1 MSVIDDVKAR
11 IDIVDLVSRYVPL
24 KRAGRSYK
32 ACCPFHEERTP
43 SFVVTPDR
51 GTWYCFGACGEG
63 GDIFSFMMKKENVDF
78 RDALQL
84 LAKEAGVELVK
95 PDEDDEGKERETL
108 YDVNAQAAH
117 FFRNLLHRGPTAQAA
132 RGYLQKRGIN
142 AAVAESFQLGFAPES
157 WDNLR
162 DHLVAQGYDLAL
174 QHKAGLLKYNEE
186 RDSYY
191 DAFRNRLMIPICDRQ
206 GRIIGFGGRVLD
218 DSVPK
223 YLNTAETPLFH
234 KSSVIY
240 GFDKAYRAIR
250 DADSVVIVEGYMDV
264 IAAQQFGFANVVA
277 CMGTAITEEQLRQLQ
292 RYTNNFVLA
301 LDADNA
307 GQQATIRGLNQA
319 RQALQRVSKP
329 VIGPNGRVRLEE
341 RLAADL
347 RIVAVPAG
355 QDPDD
360 IVRQD
365 ADLWRELVQKAQPL
379 VDFYIS
385 VITAQTDLESVQG
398 KGQAVAELAPLIAE
412 LGDEIERQHYV
423 QLLSRLVQIDEQT
436 IAHRVQAAGRSISH
450 RRTASDQQ
458 GQRTRGGQGASSPS
472 SKKSPAES
480 QAEVPLGLG
489 ALDGVD
495 QNGPNGQGGTGQ
507 SAVPASQKLL
517 VDPELRIERYLLA
530 MLLNEPNLLIWLTGM
545 MEKLEIRSLEVDD
558 MEDIKHREIFSALKH
573 FLAGDELWDL
583 THFQESINPDLHGAL
598 AELMLHGTEM
608 PDRDMESIREA
619 IVKSI
624 VRMRLDRLS
633 DVFSTLNFLL
643 QDAQESG
650 DRQALL
656 GFSAAIN
663 SNRRERHHLD
673 RVSASINRASYGVT
687 RTEQGVRIA

>member
-1 MSVIDDVKAR
+1 MSVIDDIKAR

-63 GDIFSFMMKKENVDF
+63 GDIFSFLMKKENVDF
-78 RDALQL
+78 RDALQI
-84 LAKEAGVELVK
+84 LAKEAGVELVQ
-95 PDEDDEGKERETL
+95 PDENDENREREKL

-117 FFRNLLHRGPTAQAA
+117 FFRNQLHRGGTAQAA
-132 RGYLQKRGIN
+132 RSYLGKRGIN

-157 WDNLR
+157 WDSLR
-162 DHLVAQGYDLAL
+162 DTLAGMGYDFAL
-174 QHKAGLLKYNEE
+174 QHRAGLLKYNEE

-223 YLNTAETPLFH
+223 YLNTADTPLFH

-329 VIGPNGRVRLEE
+329 VIAPNGRVRLED
-341 RLAADL
+341 RLVADL
-347 RIVAVPAG
+347 RIVALPQG
-355 QDPDD
+355 RDPDD
-360 IVRQD
+360 IVRED
-365 ADLWRELVQKAQPL
+365 ADLWRDLVKNAQPL
-379 VDFYIS
+379 VDYYIS

-412 LGDEIERQHYV
+412 LGDEIERQHYT

-436 IAHRVQAAGRSISH
+436 IAHRVQSAGRSSSH
-450 RRTASDQQ
+450 RRPQPRVQAQPE
-458 GQRTRGGQGASSPS
+458 RGAPPPEKAGSVGGAG
-472 SKKSPAES
+472 AERS
-480 QAEVPLGLG
+480 AEDR
-489 ALDGVD
+489 AA
-495 QNGPNGQGGTGQ
+495 NGET
-507 SAVPASQKLL
+507 SRLASQTPSARPQTRNLSG
-517 VDPELRIERYLLA
+517 DPETNVERYLLA
-530 MLLNEPNLLIWLTGM
+530 MLLIEPNLLIWLA
-545 MEKLEIRSLEVDD
+545 EVLERLEIPGLDVDD
-558 MEDIKHREIFSALKH
+558 LEDIKHREIFSALKR

-583 THFQESINPDLHGAL
+583 ENFQESLNSDLHEAL
-598 AELMLHGTEM
+598 AELMLHGM
-608 PDRDMESIREA
+608 ALPDMDTESIREA
-619 IVKSI
+619 VVKGI
-624 VRMRLDRLS
+624 VRMRRERLS
-633 DVFSTLNFLL
+633 DVFRTLNFLL
-643 QDAQESG
+643 LDAQESG
-650 DRQALL
+650 DRQALM

-673 RVSASINRASYGVT
+673 RVSASINRTPYGVT

>member
-1 MSVIDDVKAR
+1 MSVIDDIKAR

-63 GDIFSFMMKKENVDF
+63 GDIFSFIMKKENVDF
-78 RDALQL
+78 RDALQI
-84 LAKEAGVELVK
+84 LAAEAGVELVQ
-95 PDEDDEGKERETL
+95 PDEDDSSKERERL

-117 FFRNLLHRGPTAQAA
+117 FFRNLLHRHPSAQAA
-132 RGYLQKRGIN
+132 RDYLRKRGID
-142 AAVAESFQLGFAPES
+142 ASVAESFQLGFAPES
-157 WDNLR
+157 WDTLR
-162 DHLVAQGYDLAL
+162 DHLAGQGYDYAW

-223 YLNTAETPLFH
+223 YLNTADTPLFH

-250 DADSVVIVEGYMDV
+250 DADAVVIVEGYMDV
-264 IAAQQFGFANVVA
+264 IAAQQFGFGNVVA

-329 VIGPNGRVRLEE
+329 VIAPNGRVRLED
-341 RLAADL
+341 RLVADL
-347 RIVAVPAG
+347 RIVALPTG
-355 QDPDD
+355 RDPDD

-365 ADLWRELVQKAQPL
+365 ADLWRELVKNAQPL
-379 VDFYIS
+379 VDYYIS
-385 VITAQTDLESVQG
+385 VITAQTDLDSAQG
-398 KGQAVAELAPLIAE
+398 KGQAVGELAPLIAE
-412 LGDEIERQHYV
+412 LGDEIEREHYT

-436 IAHRVQAAGRSISH
+436 IAHRVQAAGRSASH
-450 RRTASDQQ
+450 RRSTTRQPGQPAQSNEPASP
-458 GQRTRGGQGASSPS
+458 TPSGAE
-472 SKKSPAES
+472 PAPEP
-480 QAEVPLGLG
+480 VPGP
-489 ALDGVD
+489 V
-495 QNGPNGQGGTGQ
+495 QNGSQRRQIQTPGPE
-507 SAVPASQKLL
+507 AKVPTL
-517 VDPELRIERYLLA
+517 VDPETRLERYVLA
-530 MLLNEPNLLIWLTGM
+530 MLLIEPNLLIWLSEV
-545 MEKLEIRSLEVDD
+545 MEKLEIPPLEVDD
-558 MEDIKHREIFSALKH
+558 MDDIKHREIFAALKH

-583 THFQESINPDLHGAL
+583 EQFQTSLNVDLHEAMTELLLQGMAL
-598 AELMLHGTEM
+598 PERETEA
-608 PDRDMESIREA
+608 IREA
-619 IVKSI
+619 LVKGI
-624 VRMRLDRLS
+624 LRMRRERLS

-656 GFSAAIN
+656 GFSTAIN

-673 RVSASINRASYGVT
+673 RVSASINRAPYGVT

>member
-1 MSVIDDVKAR
+1 MSVIDDIKAR

-78 RDALQL
+78 RDALQM
-84 LAKEAGVELVK
+84 LAAEAGVELVQ
-95 PDEDDEGKERETL
+95 PDEDEEGKEREKLTH
-108 YDVNAQAAH
+108 VNAQAAH
-117 FFRNLLHRGPTAQAA
+117 FFRNLLHRNPSAQVA
-132 RGYLQKRGIN
+132 RDYLRKRGID
-142 AAVAESFQLGFAPES
+142 AGVAESFQLGFAPES
-157 WDNLR
+157 WDSLR
-162 DHLVAQGYDLAL
+162 DHLAAQGYDYAL

-191 DAFRNRLMIPICDRQ
+191 DAFRNRLTIPICDRQ
-206 GRIIGFGGRVLD
+206 GQIIGFGGRVLD

-223 YLNTAETPLFH
+223 YLNTAETPIFH

-250 DADSVVIVEGYMDV
+250 DADAVVIVEGYMDV
-264 IAAQQFGFANVVA
+264 IAAHQFGFANVVA

-329 VIGPNGRVRLEE
+329 VPMPNGRVRVEE
-341 RLAADL
+341 RLGADL
-347 RIVAVPAG
+347 RIVALPEG
-355 QDPDD
+355 RDPDD
-360 IVRQD
+360 IVRED
-365 ADLWRELVQKAQPL
+365 ADLWRELIRKAQPL
-379 VDFYIS
+379 VDYYIT
-385 VITAQTDLESVQG
+385 VVTDQTDLETAQG
-398 KGQAVAELAPLIAE
+398 KAQAIAE
-412 LGDEIERQHYV
+412 LIPLVADLRNEIEREHYV
-423 QLLSRLVQIDEQT
+423 QLLSRLLQIEEKT
-436 IAHRVQAAGRSISH
+436 ISDRVRAVANSSNPRGISP
-450 RRTASDQQ
+450 TKQQ
-458 GQRTRGGQGASSPS
+458 SWRHERFDLKSQ
-472 SKKSPAES
+472 KDKSPT
-480 QAEVPLGLG
+480 VIDGIG
-489 ALDGVD
+489 AVQHLEPVE
-495 QNGPNGQGGTGQ
+495 Q
-507 SAVPASQKLL
+507 SKI
-517 VDPELRIERYLLA
+517 DPETRLERYLLS
-530 MLLNEPNLLIWLTGM
+530 MLLIEPNLLIWLSGM
-545 MEKLEIRSLEVDD
+545 LEKLEIPSLEADD
-558 MEDIKHREIFSALKH
+558 MEDIKHREIFAALKR

-583 THFQESINPDLHGAL
+583 EHFQSALNPDLHEAMT
-598 AELMLHGTEM
+598 ELLLHGM
-608 PDRDMESIREA
+608 ALPDRETEAIREA
-619 IVKSI
+619 LVKGI
-624 VRMRLDRLS
+624 LRMRRERLS

-656 GFSAAIN
+656 GFSTAIN

-673 RVSASINRASYGVT
+673 RVSASINRAPYGVT

>member
-1 MSVIDDVKAR
+1 MSVIDDIKAR

-51 GTWYCFGACGEG
+51 GTWHCFGGCGEG

-84 LAKEAGVELVK
+84 LAAEAGVELVQ
-95 PDEDDEGKERETL
+95 PDEDEDGKERERL
-108 YDVNAQAAH
+108 YNANAQAAQ
-117 FFRNLLHRGPTAQAA
+117 FFRNQLHRSPSAQTA
-132 RGYLQKRGIN
+132 RDYLRKRGID
-142 AAVAESFQLGFAPES
+142 ARVAELFQLGFAPES
-157 WDNLR
+157 WDSLR
-162 DHLVAQGYDLAL
+162 DYLAAQGYDYAW

-191 DAFRNRLMIPICDRQ
+191 DAFRNRLMIPIADRQ
-206 GRIIGFGGRVLD
+206 GQIIGFGGRVLD

-234 KSSVIY
+234 KSSAIY

-250 DADSVVIVEGYMDV
+250 DADAVVIVEGYMDV
-264 IAAQQFGFANVVA
+264 IAAQQFGFGNVVA

-329 VIGPNGRVRLEE
+329 VPMPNGRVRLEE
-341 RLAADL
+341 RLVADL
-347 RIVAVPAG
+347 RIVALPEG
-355 QDPDD
+355 RDPDD

-365 ADLWRELVQKAQPL
+365 ADLWRELVKNAQPL
-379 VDFYIS
+379 VDYYIS
-385 VITAQTDLESVQG
+385 VITAQTDLESAQG
-398 KGQAVAELAPLIAE
+398 KGQAVGELAPLIAE
-412 LGDEIERQHYV
+412 LGDEIEREHYT

-436 IAHRVQAAGRSISH
+436 IAHRVQAAGRSASH
-450 RRTASDQQ
+450 RRSTARQP
-458 GQRTRGGQGASSPS
+458 GQPRQDGSGAP
-472 SKKSPAES
+472 
-480 QAEVPLGLG
+480 
-489 ALDGVD
+489 DGVNSGVAEGE
-495 QNGPNGQGGTGQ
+495 NGADPAQPSLPRDGQIRSGR
-507 SAVPASQKLL
+507 SAKAQAPAMPP
-517 VDPELRIERYLLA
+517 DPETRLERYLLA
-530 MLLNEPNLLIWLTGM
+530 MLLIEPNLLIWLSEVL
-545 MEKLEIRSLEVDD
+545 EKLQIPPLEVDD
-558 MEDIKHREIFSALKH
+558 MEDIKHREIFAALKH

-583 THFQESINPDLHGAL
+583 ELFQSALNPDLHEAMTEML
-598 AELMLHGTEM
+598 LHGM
-608 PDRDMESIREA
+608 ALPDRETEAIREA
-619 IVKSI
+619 LVKGI
-624 VRMRLDRLS
+624 LRMRRERLA

-656 GFSAAIN
+656 GFSTAIN
-663 SNRRERHHLD
+663 TNRRERHHLD
-673 RVSASINRASYGVT
+673 KVSASINRAPYGVT

>member
-1 MSVIDDVKAR
+1 MSVIDDIKAR

-78 RDALQL
+78 RDALQI
-84 LAKEAGVELVK
+84 LAAEAGVELVQ
-95 PDEDDEGKERETL
+95 PDEDDNSKERERL

-117 FFRNLLHRGPTAQAA
+117 FFRNLLHRNSAAQPA
-132 RGYLQKRGIN
+132 RDYLRKRGID
-142 AAVAESFQLGFAPES
+142 ASVAESFQLGFAPES
-157 WDNLR
+157 WDSLR
-162 DHLVAQGYDLAL
+162 DHLAAQGYDYAW

-223 YLNTAETPLFH
+223 YLNTADTPLFH

-250 DADSVVIVEGYMDV
+250 DADAVVIVEGYMDV
-264 IAAQQFGFANVVA
+264 IAAQQFGFGNVVA

-329 VIGPNGRVRLEE
+329 VIAPNGRVRLEE
-341 RLAADL
+341 RLVADL
-347 RIVAVPAG
+347 RIVALPEG
-355 QDPDD
+355 RDPDD

-365 ADLWRELVQKAQPL
+365 ADLWRQLVKNAQPL
-379 VDFYIS
+379 VDYYIS
-385 VITAQTDLESVQG
+385 VITAQTDLESAQG
-398 KGQAVAELAPLIAE
+398 KGQAVGELAPLIAE
-412 LGDEIERQHYV
+412 LGDEIEREHYT

-436 IAHRVQAAGRSISH
+436 IAHRVQAAGRSASH
-450 RRTASDQQ
+450 RKSTAKPP
-458 GQRTRGGQGASSPS
+458 GQPRPGNDPAGPPPPKAEPGAGVALGPVPG
-472 SKKSPAES
+472 PA
-480 QAEVPLGLG
+480 
-489 ALDGVD
+489 
-495 QNGPNGQGGTGQ
+495 PNGNQARPGQLSDAGAKVPTPGDPGTR
-507 SAVPASQKLL
+507 L
-517 VDPELRIERYLLA
+517 ERYVLA
-530 MLLNEPNLLIWLTGM
+530 MLLIEPNLLIWLSEV
-545 MEKLEIRSLEVDD
+545 MEKLEIPPLEVDD
-558 MEDIKHREIFSALKH
+558 MDDIKHREIFAALKH

-583 THFQESINPDLHGAL
+583 EQFQSSLNVDLHEAMTELLLQGMAL
-598 AELMLHGTEM
+598 PERETEA
-608 PDRDMESIREA
+608 IREA
-619 IVKSI
+619 LVKGI
-624 VRMRLDRLS
+624 LRMRRERLS

-656 GFSAAIN
+656 GFSTAIN

-673 RVSASINRASYGVT
+673 RVSASINRAPYGVT

>member
-1 MSVIDDVKAR
+1 MSVTDDIKAR

-51 GTWYCFGACGEG
+51 GSWYCFGACGEG
-63 GDIFSFMMKKENVDF
+63 GDIFSFIMKKENVDF
-78 RDALQL
+78 RDALQI
-84 LAKEAGVELVK
+84 LAKEAGVELH
-95 PDEDDEGKERETL
+95 EEQQGDDSRERDRL
-108 YDVNAQAAH
+108 YEVNAQAAH
-117 FFRNLLHRGPTAQAA
+117 YFRNLLHRSPSAQLA
-132 RGYLQKRGIN
+132 RAYLQKRGIT
-142 AAVAESFQLGFAPES
+142 AAVAELFQLGFAPES
-157 WDNLR
+157 WDGLR
-162 DHLVAQGYDLAL
+162 DSLAAQGYDFAF

-191 DAFRNRLMIPICDRQ
+191 DAFRNRLMIPISDRQ

-218 DSVPK
+218 DGIPK

-240 GFDKAYRAIR
+240 GFDKAFRAIR

-277 CMGTAITEEQLRQLQ
+277 CMGTAITEDQLRQLQ
-292 RYTNNFVLA
+292 RYTHNFVLA

-319 RQALQRVSKP
+319 RQALERVSKP
-329 VIGPNGRVRLEE
+329 VIAPNGRVRLEE

-355 QDPDD
+355 RDPDD

-379 VDFYIS
+379 VDYYIS
-385 VITAQTDLESVQG
+385 VVTAQTDLESAQG
-398 KGQAVAELAPLIAE
+398 KAQAVAELAPLIAE
-412 LGDEIERQHYV
+412 LGNEIERQHYT

-436 IAHRVQAAGRSISH
+436 IAHRVQAAGRSYSP
-450 RRTASDQQ
+450 RRTAPTESTS
-458 GQRTRGGQGASSPS
+458 RRPERPSPEAGGRLPGR
-472 SKKSPAES
+472 AE
-480 QAEVPLGLG
+480 QPPL
-489 ALDGVD
+489 
-495 QNGPNGQGGTGQ
+495 PEEGTGGRSFQ
-507 SAVPASQKLL
+507 SPKPAAKGTP
-517 VDPELRIERYLLA
+517 DPETRIERYLLA
-530 MLLNEPNLLIWLTGM
+530 MLLHEPNLLIWLSGM
-545 MEKLEIRSLEVDD
+545 TEKLEIPPLDVDD
-558 MEDIKHREIFSALKH
+558 LENIEHREIFTGLKR
-573 FLAGDELWDL
+573 FLASDELWDL
-583 THFQESINPDLHGAL
+583 AHFQESLNADLHEAL
-598 AELMLHGTEM
+598 AELMLHSMEL
-608 PDRDMESIREA
+608 PDRNIESIREA
-619 IVKSI
+619 IVKVLI
-624 VRMRLDRLS
+624 RLRRERLWE
-633 DVFSTLNFLL
+633 VFSTINFLL

-656 GFSAAIN
+656 GYSSAIN

-673 RVSASINRASYGVT
+673 RVLASINRAPYGVT
-687 RTEQGVRIA
+687 RTEQGIRTA

>member
-1 MSVIDDVKAR
+1 MSVIDDIKAR

-43 SFVVTPDR
+43 SFVVTPER

-78 RDALQL
+78 RDALQM
-84 LAKEAGVELVK
+84 LAAEAGVELVQ
-95 PDEDDEGKERETL
+95 PDEDDNSKEREKL
-108 YDVNAQAAH
+108 YSVNAQAAQH
-117 FFRNLLHRGPTAQAA
+117 FRNLLHRNPAAQSA
-132 RGYLQKRGIN
+132 RDYLGKRGID
-142 AAVAESFQLGFAPES
+142 ASIAESFQLGFAPES
-157 WDNLR
+157 WDSLR
-162 DHLVAQGYDLAL
+162 DHLAAQGYDYAW

-250 DADSVVIVEGYMDV
+250 DADAVVIVEGYMDV
-264 IAAQQFGFANVVA
+264 IAAQQFGFGNVVA

-307 GQQATIRGLNQA
+307 GQQATIRGVNQA

-329 VIGPNGRVRLEE
+329 VIAPNGRVRLED

-347 RIVAVPAG
+347 RIVALPEG
-355 QDPDD
+355 RDPDD

-365 ADLWRELVQKAQPL
+365 ADLWRDLVKNAQPL
-379 VDFYIS
+379 VDYYIS
-385 VITAQTDLESVQG
+385 VITTQTDLESAQG
-398 KGQAVAELAPLIAE
+398 KGQAVGELAPLIAE
-412 LGDEIERQHYV
+412 LGDEIEREHYI

-436 IAHRVQAAGRSISH
+436 IAHRVQAAGRAASH
-450 RRTASDQQ
+450 RRSTAKQP
-458 GQRTRGGQGASSPS
+458 GQSRQSQNAASPTPPEADVAPELGPGPTQNGGQGLQVQLPDAKAKVPN
-472 SKKSPAES
+472 PA
-480 QAEVPLGLG
+480 
-489 ALDGVD
+489 
-495 QNGPNGQGGTGQ
+495 
-507 SAVPASQKLL
+507 
-517 VDPELRIERYLLA
+517 DPETRLERYVLA
-530 MLLNEPNLLIWLTGM
+530 MLLIEPNLLIWLSEV
-545 MEKLEIRSLEVDD
+545 MEKLEIPQLEVDD
-558 MEDIKHREIFSALKH
+558 MDDIKHREIFAALKH
-573 FLAGDELWDL
+573 FLAGDEVWDL
-583 THFQESINPDLHGAL
+583 ENFQSSLNADLHEAM
-598 AELMLHGTEM
+598 AELLLQGMALPE
-608 PDRDMESIREA
+608 RDTDAIREA
-619 IVKSI
+619 LVKGI
-624 VRMRLDRLS
+624 LRMRRERLS

-656 GFSAAIN
+656 GFSTAIN
-663 SNRRERHHLD
+663 TNRRERHHLD
-673 RVSASINRASYGVT
+673 RVSASINRAPYGVT